1 MTEGLKR
8 GIGPLGAALITFN
21 GIVGAGIFM
30 LPGLVHQAFG
40 PFGPWLFPLFGLI
53 MLLMVLP
60 LAAAAARFD
69 ISGGPAAY
77 VGSAFGPFAGFQ
89 AGWLFTLGKLTALA
103 ANANVFAS
111 YLSGLV
117 PGLSGP
123 VATAVVILLL
133 VGSLMAANVAGVKQS
148 MRLLMLVSVLKV
160 APLLALAVL
169 ALLMLGGALPPP
181 GPFPPLSEVEASALI
196 LLYAFVGFESVLVP
210 AGETRDPKRT
220 IPRALLLTLL
230 MTSAFFM
237 LIQFAFLAVDPP
249 LSEEAPMIAFGAA
262 IAGTAGATAITLAA
276 LCSLAG
282 NLHTNLLS
290 TPRILFAMAEQ
301 KVLPGWFGRVSAA
314 FGTPANA
321 ILAFGAAALLLA
333 LTGSFVWLAVV
344 GTVARLVLFLMVYAS
359 LPKLRRDA
367 GEPALPPLG
376 LSLALLIAT
385 ALCLWAISQ
394 TKADAWAMLAG
405 SVAVGTLLFFLARR
419 RRAATLD

>member
-1 MTEGLKR
+1 M
-8 GIGPLGAALITFN
+8 
-21 GIVGAGIFM
+21 
-30 LPGLVHQAFG
+30 
-40 PFGPWLFPLFGLI
+40 
-53 MLLMVLP
+53 
-60 LAAAAARFD
+60 
-69 ISGGPAAY
+69 
-77 VGSAFGPFAGFQ
+77 
-89 AGWLFTLGKLTALA
+89 
-103 ANANVFAS
+103 
-111 YLSGLV
+111 
-117 PGLSGP
+117 
-123 VATAVVILLL
+123 
-133 VGSLMAANVAGVKQS
+133 
-148 MRLLMLVSVLKV
+148 
-160 APLLALAVL
+160 
-169 ALLMLGGALPPP
+169 
-181 GPFPPLSEVEASALI
+181 
-196 LLYAFVGFESVLVP
+196 LVP

-237 LIQFAFLAVDPP
+237 LIQFAFLAVNPP

-367 GEPALPPLG
+367 GEPALPPPG
-376 LSLALLIAT
+376 LSLVLLIAT
-385 ALCLWAISQ
+385 AFLIWSMNRQLKKLPASFDAEHPE
-394 TKADAWAMLAG
+394 ADQAFDEGTDSPGPAG
-405 SVAVGTLLFFLARR
+405 SDAVAPNPPGTPGATSAAGTDDRR
-419 RRAATLD
+419 PADT